1 MYGDLKK
8 SSFMVTSHK
17 GEIGDYSMCNMLGT
31 LCISLQNIKDK
42 RLTVLF

>member
-8 SSFMVTSHK
+8 SSFMVTRYIYFSHK
-17 GEIGDYSMCNMLGT
+17 GEKGDYSMCNMLGT

-42 RLTVLF
+42 